1 MSKVLVAH
9 MNGADESVIIPDS
22 SPSAHGNA
30 TVVGNAQLDTAQKVF
45 GTASLLLDGTTE

>member
-9 MNGADESVIIPDS
+9 MNGSDESVTIPDS

-30 TVVGNAQLDTAQKVF
+30 TVYNNAAL
-45 GTASLLLDGTTE
+45 ER